1 MKYFLVIVVM
11 LFSACSIKNY
21 EHTSTKIVTIKSP
34 KIKFSDIGYVRHS
47 KDAIELELFVAGNVF
62 KRIHINRLICL
73 DKGCM
78 SKSSFNTEYLSAAY
92 PSSLLQ
98 NIILGKKIYD
108 GQNSLKQ
115 EDGFI
120 QRIKNSDVN
129 IKYIVNSKEI
139 YFKDRQNHILIKI
152 KEVN

>member
-73 DKGCM
+73 DEGCM
-78 SKSSFNTEYLSAAY
+78 SKSSFNAEYLSAAY

>member
-1 MKYFLVIVVM
+1 MKYFLVVVVM

-34 KIKFSDIGYVRHS
+34 KIKFSDIGYVRHT
-47 KDAIELELFVAGNVF
+47 KDAIELELFVAGHVF

-73 DKGCM
+73 DEGCM
-78 SKSSFNTEYLSAAY
+78 SKSSFNAEYLSAAY